1 MSNKQGIHEVSTST
15 ALQDATVGVVVSRW
29 NSMITEAMLEG
40 AITTL
45 TANGV
50 KKDSITIVRCPG
62 SYEIPLTAQW
72 LLETNRYEGVI
83 ALGVVIRGGTP
94 HFDYVCDAVNQ
105 GVLELNLRFST
116 PVAFGVLT
124 TDDVQ
129 QALDRVGDKGNKGSE
144 AALALLEM
152 ITVRRSLSQL
162 NEA

>member
-1 MSNKQGIHEVSTST
+1 MSNKQGIQEVSTST
-15 ALQDATVGVVVSRW
+15 VVEDATVGIVVSRW

-40 AITTL
+40 AISTL
-45 TANGV
+45 VANGV
-50 KKDSITIVRCPG
+50 KKNSITIVRCPG
-62 SYEIPLTAQW
+62 SYEIPLPAQW
-72 LLETNRYEGVI
+72 LLETKSYEGVI

-152 ITVRRSLSQL
+152 ITVRRSLTELS
-162 NEA
+162 